1 MCEDKLKWR
10 FAHSNYGIRKG
21 LNTGDAETFKSDP
34 YANFARE
41 VVQNSIDAQ
50 LDRDKPVTVEFHAFK
65 INTCD
70 IPGIDDLKSA
80 VKRCIELWNDS
91 NSEFSK
97 VYDDILNKLN
107 SRVIG
112 CLRISDKNTVGLDG
126 IERPD
131 DWRDNKFL
139 ALTRSTGV
147 SNKGNDTAGGSKGVG
162 KNAAFL
168 LSEVKTVF
176 YSTLT
181 FKGYKGG
188 FGVAD
193 FISGYAED
201 SRADTES
208 RDYTQG
214 EGYFGRNDRNH
225 PCEEFVRF
233 DKDFHDREQGDSGTD
248 IYILGFAQNEKWAYE
263 IIESVLDSFMACIA
277 NNKLEIKIND
287 QVINHDTLWSVI
299 SNQLYINPKK
309 QPMFVAQYK
318 LLKGD
323 GDVRVFDIDT
333 GYGVAK
339 LSVLVLNDNDKRLA
353 THKCAMIRYPYM
365 KIKDFALQSNLNVAA
380 MCIIENDKLCS
391 TLRDLE
397 NPQHSN
403 WEVKRANP
411 QDRQA
416 MRDLINSIK
425 DQISDNV
432 LSCFQAE
439 AHDTIDPYGAG
450 DYLAETNG
458 EGSESNGNATVNGNQ
473 EEIEVTKPKEAIVI
487 EKNAYIEQNDGAG
500 VRPEIGQS
508 DSDGDDT
515 SRPGG
520 HNEGS
525 GGGYGEG
532 DELGGS
538 KDGDNIV
545 MKKAQIAG
553 VRYRVIALDKDKGKY
568 RITFT
573 APDTYEAC
581 YISLYIV
588 GDEFKQKDKL
598 SIKNMKC
605 NGVKIASDSEF
616 EYGPFA
622 MKTGQKVIAELET
635 NQTEYFSCEVK
646 IYATQK

>member
-1 MCEDKLKWR
+1 MDKYEYKLR
-10 FAHSNYGIRKG
+10 LEEIRTLNRKG
-21 LNTGDAETFKSDP
+21 RFQEAAQVADTIDWNKVRNVSTLGVISDV
-34 YANFARE
+34 Y
-41 VVQNSIDAQ
+41 
-50 LDRDKPVTVEFHAFK
+50 K
-65 INTCD
+65 INRRFDDAKAILLLANEKSPQNRRIVYALCD
-70 IPGIDDLKSA
+70 LTVKMGQVVDA
-80 VKRCIELWNDS
+80 VE
-91 NSEFSK
+91 
-97 VYDDILNKLN
+97 Y
-107 SRVIG
+107 
-112 CLRISDKNTVGLDG
+112 
-126 IERPD
+126 
-131 DWRDNKFL
+131 
-139 ALTRSTGV
+139 
-147 SNKGNDTAGGSKGVG
+147 
-162 KNAAFL
+162 
-168 LSEVKTVF
+168 
-176 YSTLT
+176 
-181 FKGYKGG
+181 YK
-188 FGVAD
+188 
-193 FISGYAED
+193 
-201 SRADTES
+201 
-208 RDYTQG
+208 
-214 EGYFGRNDRNH
+214 
-225 PCEEFVRF
+225 EFVQLAPN
-233 DKDFHDREQGDSGTD
+233 DNSK
-248 IYILGFAQNEKWAYE
+248 YILLYKIYEAQDISLEERIAVLKEYKKREYNEKWAYE

-277 NNKLEIKIND
+277 NNKLEIKINE

-309 QPMFVAQYK
+309 QAMFVAQYK

-365 KIKDFALQSNLNVAA
+365 KIKDFSLQSNLNVAA

-403 WEVKRANP
+403 WEVKRANT

-439 AHDTIDPYGAG
+439 AHDMIDPYGAG

-458 EGSESNGNATVNGNQ
+458 EESEPNGNATVNGNQ

-515 SRPGG
+515 SHPGG

-545 MKKAQIAG
+545 MKKAPIAG

-616 EYGPFA
+616 QYGPFA
-622 MKTGQKVIAELET
+622 MKTGQKVIAELTT